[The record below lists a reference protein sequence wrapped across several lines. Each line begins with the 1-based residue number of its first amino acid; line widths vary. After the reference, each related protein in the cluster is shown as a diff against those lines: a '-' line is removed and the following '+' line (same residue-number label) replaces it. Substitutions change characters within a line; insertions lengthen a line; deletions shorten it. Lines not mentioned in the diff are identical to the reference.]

1 MYHSTL
7 SPQERFLLR
16 SLIANLE
23 ENGRLA
29 QTRTAT
35 QHGSTTV
42 FAHCVKVACFSLFL
56 ANKLHLTVDV
66 RALLRGALLHDYFLY
81 DWHEKNAGHRFHGFT
96 HPGTALKNAQE
107 DFRLTPVE
115 QNIIARHMFPLCPI
129 PPSLPRSVA
138 GVRGR
143 QILRSVGDGGA
154 AAETLPLPCT
164 LLTFPQ
170 NPCLPARVFFWFRYK
185 QRQVGR

>member
-1 MYHSTL
+1 MPYRNPLKMETFL
-7 SPQERFLLR
+7 CITARSPLKSGSFSAPSSPTWRKTAVWLR
-16 SLIANLE
+16 LE
-23 ENGRLA
+23 PCNS
-29 QTRTAT
+29 

-129 PPSLPRSVA
+129 PPRCREAWLVCVADKYCALLETVAPLLKPFFSRARS
-138 GVRGR
+138 
-143 QILRSVGDGGA
+143 
-154 AAETLPLPCT
+154 
-164 LLTFPQ
+164 
-170 NPCLPARVFFWFRYK
+170 
-185 QRQVGR
+185 

>member
-115 QNIIARHMFPLCPI
+115 QNIIARHMFPLYPI
-129 PPSLPRSVA
+129 PPRCREAWLVCVA
-138 GVRGR
+138 DKYCA
-143 QILRSVGDGGA
+143 LL
-154 AAETLPLPCT
+154 ETLAPLLKP
-164 LLTFPQ
+164 FFSR
-170 NPCLPARVFFWFRYK
+170 ARS
-185 QRQVGR
+185 

>member
-1 MYHSTL
+1 MRKPKLT
-7 SPQERFLLR
+7 PEERQLLR
-16 SLIANLE
+16 TLIADLDRT
-23 ENGRLA
+23 GRLA
-29 QTRTAT
+29 LARAAI

-129 PPSLPRSVA
+129 PPRCREAWLVCVA
-138 GVRGR
+138 DKYCA
-143 QILRSVGDGGA
+143 LL
-154 AAETLPLPCT
+154 ETLTPLLRALFST
-164 LLTFPQ
+164 RTS
-170 NPCLPARVFFWFRYK
+170 
-185 QRQVGR
+185 